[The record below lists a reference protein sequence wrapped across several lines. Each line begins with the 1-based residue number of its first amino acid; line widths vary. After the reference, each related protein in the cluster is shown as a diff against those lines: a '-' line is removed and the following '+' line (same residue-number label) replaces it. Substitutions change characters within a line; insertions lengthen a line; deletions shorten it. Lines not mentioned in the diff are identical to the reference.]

1 MRKLNVDE
9 WLIETIIV
17 MYEFSNSA
25 VRVSNTACNK
35 FNVKA
40 GVHQR
45 SVLSLLLFNMVLE
58 ALSREF
64 RSGLPWKMLYADDL
78 VIIIESLVER
88 TKRAKV

>member
-17 MYEFSNSA
+17 IYEFSNSA

-45 SVLSLLLFNMVLE
+45 SVLSLLLFDMVLE

-78 VIIIESLVER
+78 VIITESLVER
-88 TKRAKV
+88 TKRAKI

>member
-1 MRKLNVDE
+1 MDE

-17 MYEFSNSA
+17 IYEFSNSA

-45 SVLSLLLFNMVLE
+45 SVLSLLLFNMVHE
-58 ALSREF
+58 ALSRVF

-78 VIIIESLVER
+78 VIITESLVER